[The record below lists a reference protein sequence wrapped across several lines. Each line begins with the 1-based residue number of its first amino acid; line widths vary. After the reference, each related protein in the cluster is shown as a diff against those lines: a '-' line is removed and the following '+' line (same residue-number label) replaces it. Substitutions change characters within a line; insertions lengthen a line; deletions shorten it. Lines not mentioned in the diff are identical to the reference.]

1 MEPKRQVIMLMTDT
15 TRQDMLGCYGNK
27 NMYTPHLDKL
37 AERGICYTNAYSC
50 QPVCGPARSAIFT
63 GLYPH
68 SNGAVANSMPLGDNV
83 KTIGQRLTDQGIHSA
98 YIGKY
103 HLDGGDYFGLG
114 RCPEG
119 WDADYWYDMK
129 CYLDELNDEER
140 IFSRQMKSNQLGVKA
155 EFTYGHRCADRAINF
170 IERYAEEDFFLTV
183 SLDEPH
189 GPSLC
194 PEPYASMYKDYEFPK
209 APNVWDSLE
218 GKPEYQ
224 KVWAG
229 EGRFKNRDEVRIKLP
244 DFLGCNS
251 FADSELG
258 RVLEAI
264 YQKLPDALIIYTSDH
279 GEGLESHCLNSK
291 GPSMYNEIA
300 RIPMIVSGKN
310 LPQGIVD
317 SQPVSHINLVPTILE
332 YMGLPIPKMLEGSSL
347 LSAFYNPNIRINEY
361 VVTEFTRYEVDHD
374 GFGGLQIMRGIFDG
388 RYKLVIHLLDDIDE
402 FYDQETDPYE
412 MNNLIMNPLYDEQKL
427 RLHEALLEMMNRT
440 RDPFRGYYW
449 ERRAWRRNAQSASWD
464 YTGYT
469 RQRENEEYEPRQ
481 LDYDTGLPMIESVR
495 KKN

>member
-1 MEPKRQVIMLMTDT
+1 M
-15 TRQDMLGCYGNK
+15 
-27 NMYTPHLDKL
+27 
-37 AERGICYTNAYSC
+37 
-50 QPVCGPARSAIFT
+50 
-63 GLYPH
+63 
-68 SNGAVANSMPLGDNV
+68 
-83 KTIGQRLTDQGIHSA
+83 
-98 YIGKY
+98 
-103 HLDGGDYFGLG
+103 
-114 RCPEG
+114 
-119 WDADYWYDMK
+119 
-129 CYLDELNDEER
+129 
-140 IFSRQMKSNQLGVKA
+140 
-155 EFTYGHRCADRAINF
+155 
-170 IERYAEEDFFLTV
+170 TV

-209 APNVWDSLE
+209 APNVWDCLE

-229 EGRFKNRDEVRIKLP
+229 EGRFKNRDEIKIILP

-258 RVLEAI
+258 RVLEVVYAKI
-264 YQKLPDALIIYTSDH
+264 PDALIIYTSDH

-300 RIPMIVSGKN
+300 RIPMIFTGKN
-310 LPQGIVD
+310 LPCGIVD

-332 YMGLPIPKMLEGSSL
+332 YMGIPVPKLLEGKSL
-347 LSAFYNPNIRINEY
+347 LPALYDPAIRINDY
-361 VVTEFTRYEVDHD
+361 VITEFTRYEVDHD

-388 RYKLVIHLLDDIDE
+388 RYKLVIHLLDYLDE
-402 FYDQETDPYE
+402 FYDQMTDPYE
-412 MNNLIMNPLYDEQKL
+412 MNNLIMDSAYDSQKR
-427 RLHEALLEMMNRT
+427 RLHQAILDMMNRT

-449 ERRAWRRNAQSASWD
+449 EKRFWRRDAERSDWN

-481 LDYDTGLPMIESVR
+481 LDYDTGLPMIEAVR